1 MTACTSTTQAE
12 FGWTQMENQFKLME
26 EVSCMIRG
34 PTPISGTGRI
44 RMAKPT
50 KLTPR
55 EQTG

>member
-1 MTACTSTTQAE
+1 
-12 FGWTQMENQFKLME
+12 MENQFKLMA

-50 KLTPR
+50 KLTAR